1 MKKTFILLSLLVL
14 AFSANV
20 FAQKTKPATKT
31 PAKQAAKQITA
42 SELFLLLPDDYI
54 TMTSDERSDTLEMS
68 TTPKPDYLGFMVT
81 GENIPKSLKGTF
93 AEPEG
98 LGNMRVFHGKS
109 SVFVGL
115 RYQIGDA
122 AEENPTVD
130 SVKITTFLLEY
141 KDGKWSDVTASLLP
155 QISIDEAHKLLSEND
170 PEAKIKKENVWIQTD
185 ISDDFNGFLLFGRI
199 KGSDSATNLKTFKW
213 DGIKFVE
220 VINE

>member
-14 AFSANV
+14 AFSVNA
-20 FAQKTKPATKT
+20 FAQKAKPAKA
-31 PAKQAAKQITA
+31 PAKQAAKQISA
-42 SELFLLLPDDYI
+42 RELFLLLPDEYI
-54 TMTSDERSDTLEMS
+54 AMTIDERSDTLDMS
-68 TTPKPDYLGFMVT
+68 TTAKPDYQGFMLS
-81 GENIPKSLKGTF
+81 GENVPKSLKGTF
-93 AEPEG
+93 TEPEG
-98 LGNMRVFHGKS
+98 LGSMRVFRGKS

-122 AEENPTVD
+122 SEENPTVD

-155 QISIDEAHKLLSEND
+155 QISIDEAHKLLTAYD
-170 PEAKIKKENVWIQTD
+170 PEAKIKKESVWIQAD
-185 ISDDFNGFLLFGRI
+185 LLDDFNGFVLFGRI

-220 VINE
+220 SEN